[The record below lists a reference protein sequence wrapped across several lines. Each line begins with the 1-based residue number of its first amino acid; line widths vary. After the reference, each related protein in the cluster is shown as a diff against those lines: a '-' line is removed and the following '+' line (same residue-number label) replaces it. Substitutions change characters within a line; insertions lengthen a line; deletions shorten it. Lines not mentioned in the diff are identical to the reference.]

1 MQISYIHFSIQ
12 LHNLRGLIRC
22 ERAGPPRFS
31 LLIDHYEI
39 SDISLLEQKIYDF
52 IFLLCVD
59 LLIHFHLE
67 NTCLDIVDGDLLI
80 LS

>member
-1 MQISYIHFSIQ
+1 MQISYMNLSIQ

-52 IFLLCVD
+52 IFL
-59 LLIHFHLE
+59 
-67 NTCLDIVDGDLLI
+67 
-80 LS
+80 